1 MVYYGSDNNVYEL
14 TKQLGA
20 GAEGVV
26 YNIKGHNN
34 IVAKILKASDPQVL
48 LKVRL
53 MSHMDWNLLQITL
66 RFRWLHSMIMRI
78 LRANAKAL
86 S

>member
-53 MSHMDWNLLQITL
+53 MSHITL

>member
-48 LKVRL
+48 QKLWLKSIL
-53 MSHMDWNLLQITL
+53 NSTDMIKHLKLLK
-66 RFRWLHSMIMRI
+66 
-78 LRANAKAL
+78 N
-86 S
+86 